1 MPARS
6 VCGVILVSDDPERLA
21 TFYADVLDV
30 AFEREDHGGLDVH
43 FGVDLRECHLGIHPP
58 SNFAGHRGGGAVTA
72 FQVDDVDAHAAR
84 LAARGAA
91 LVLAPHDEGF
101 GRTATWRDPDGNLV
115 ELVELT
121 HVFGGDGS

>member
-21 TFYADVLDV
+21 SFYGHVLDV
-30 AFEREDHGGLDVH
+30 ALEREDHGGLDVH
-43 FGVDLRECHLGIHPP
+43 FGVDLAECHLGIHPP
-58 SNFAGHRGGGAVTA
+58 SNFGGHHGGGAVTA
-72 FQVDDVDAHAAR
+72 FAVDDLDAHAAR
-84 LAARGAA
+84 LAERGAPV
-91 LVLAPHDEGF
+91 VLEPHDEGF

-121 HVFGGDGS
+121 HDFSGGPS